1 VNGGDEVMLK
11 TLLIA
16 TVYFLIGVGICSTCT
31 DKEKRRDPGYVAFVL
46 LFWPLIVA
54 VVAIVTT
61 ISLII
66 AGIRYLFKRDE
77 DEEHHI

>member
-1 VNGGDEVMLK
+1 MLK

-16 TVYFLIGVGICSTCT
+16 TVYFLIGMGICSTCT
-31 DKEKRRDPGYVAFVL
+31 NKEKRRDPGYIAFVL

-61 ISLII
+61 VSLII
-66 AGIRYLFKRDE
+66 AGIGYLFKRDE

>member
-1 VNGGDEVMLK
+1 MLK

-54 VVAIVTT
+54 VIIAITAV
-61 ISLII
+61 SLII